1 VTDPGGSRSRD
12 TGSPVATGGLAT
24 LLESLKIDNVFI
36 DLEESLEK
44 VCDMVT
50 VIEGSLKT
58 VMTHWNSLSEA
69 DRTDLITRA
78 QKRAIEII
86 PALEGDS
93 HTRLAALRSPAAIAS
108 D

>member
-1 VTDPGGSRSRD
+1 VTDPRGSRSRD
-12 TGSPVATGGLAT
+12 SGSPVVAGGLAA
-24 LLESLKIDNVFI
+24 LLESLKTDNVFI
-36 DLEESLEK
+36 DLEDSLER
-44 VCDMVT
+44 VSDMVT

-58 VMTHWNSLSEA
+58 VMMHWNSLSES

-78 QKRAIEII
+78 QKRAVEIL

-93 HTRLAALRSPAAIAS
+93 RARLGSLRSPAGSTS